1 MNTHRINGSR
11 RGLEKMGKILKY
23 CSSCEEGFAERFTFC
38 PDCGGSLQAVEVN
51 PVVPKVT
58 EDVVAEP
65 AAPAFIS
72 RQEPAVAAA
81 EPVIESE
88 PLVLDDFSS
97 NGHSP
102 SGNGYETGPLDLP
115 ETAEDMSPVE
125 ETFSAPEEEPV
136 EETPVAAQTSAPTPY
151 YVAPEMHA
159 DEPRRSVATRA
170 DDGGYYVTV
179 IQEKNVQQRNVLL
192 MGATGL
198 VLFVLASV
206 VLIDLFTKDLNIDAV
221 DDNPL
226 FSAVLVDE
234 IPIAVEEADEPKNN
248 DEKDGGGG
256 GGGKNEPTPASRG
269 DLPDLAR
276 NPSRPPDVNT
286 PRFEQPSMPIPPP
299 QVEGP
304 PMRTPKDYGK
314 WGVPTGPDGLPSNGT
329 GTGGGIGSGTGTGVG
344 SGTGTGAGSGTGSGL
359 GSGRGDGIGGGTGT
373 GGAGAPPP
381 PRPVT
386 QNFRII
392 SNPKA
397 VYTDPARTNN
407 VQGTVKLKVTLLASG
422 QVGSI
427 TPVTRLPHGLT
438 EQAIAAARQ
447 IRFEPKKVNGVAQS
461 VIVTLDYSFRIY

>member
-1 MNTHRINGSR
+1 
-11 RGLEKMGKILKY
+11 MGKILKY

-51 PVVPKVT
+51 PIVPNVK
-58 EDVVAEP
+58 EEVVAEP

-72 RQEPAVAAA
+72 EQEPAVVTADPVN
-81 EPVIESE
+81 EPE
-88 PLVLDDFSS
+88 PLVLEDFQA
-97 NGHSP
+97 NGHAVN
-102 SGNGYETGPLDLP
+102 GNGYETGPLDLP
-115 ETAEDMSPVE
+115 EAEEEMSPVE
-125 ETFSAPEEEPV
+125 ETFSSQEAEPV
-136 EETPVAAQTSAPTPY
+136 EEAPVAAQTPTPY
-151 YVAPEMHA
+151 YVTPEMHA
-159 DEPRRSVATRA
+159 DEPRRAVATRE

-192 MGATGL
+192 MAATGL

-234 IPIAVEEADEPKNN
+234 IPIAVEEVDEPKKN
-248 DEKDGGGG
+248 DKEDGGGG
-256 GGGKNEPTPASRG
+256 GGGKNERNPASRG
-269 DLPDLAR
+269 DLPDFAK
-276 NPSRPPDVNT
+276 NPSRPPEVNT
-286 PRFEQPSMPIPPP
+286 PRMDNPSLPIPPP
-299 QVEGP
+299 QLQANTP
-304 PMRTPKDYGK
+304 LRTPKEYGK
-314 WGVPTGPDGLPSNGT
+314 WGLPNGVDGPPSNGP
-329 GTGGGIGSGTGTGVG
+329 GSGGGVG
-344 SGTGTGAGSGTGSGL
+344 DGRGTGAGSGSG
-359 GSGRGDGIGGGTGT
+359 
-373 GGAGAPPP
+373 GGAGPGSGGGAGGGNSGGFGPGDGSGGSAPPAI
-381 PRPVT
+381 RAVT

-438 EQAIAAARQ
+438 DQAIAAARQ
-447 IRFEPKKVNGVAQS
+447 IRFEPKKVNGVPQS